1 VFVARAPAE
10 GRPCRGCFVYRTDGG
25 NVWLAGANRCAR
37 CCCAGE
43 AARCAQGGAVLVRL
57 TSQPAA
63 VNRQLIDQQHL
74 LVHLFLGEENHLLSN
89 GGGLDPLNTHARNQL
104 ADSPH
109 FGVGACPLAVPFF
122 PATFQDS
129 ADHYRAAARFQNGSN
144 RDQEFVS
151 DFLEALCCSCGC
163 NDR

>member
-1 VFVARAPAE
+1 M
-10 GRPCRGCFVYRTDGG
+10 
-25 NVWLAGANRCAR
+25 
-37 CCCAGE
+37 
-43 AARCAQGGAVLVRL
+43 LVRL

-109 FGVGACPLAVPFF
+109 LGVGACPLAVPFF
-122 PATFQDS
+122 PALFKILLTTIEQLLAFRTGQTVTRS
-129 ADHYRAAARFQNGSN
+129 
-144 RDQEFVS
+144 
-151 DFLEALCCSCGC
+151 L
-163 NDR
+163 